1 MTVLQ
6 FLTVLLIALLAFYAG
21 YRTSKEEL
29 EKVKAQIKK
38 IKPQSSGAVI
48 KPKSAEEIRK
58 EKTKKFYDSL

>member
-1 MTVLQ
+1 MTAFQ
-6 FLTVLLIALLAFYAG
+6 FLTELLVALLAFYAG
-21 YRTSKEEL
+21 YHTSKKEL

-58 EKTKKFYDSL
+58 ERTKKFYDNL